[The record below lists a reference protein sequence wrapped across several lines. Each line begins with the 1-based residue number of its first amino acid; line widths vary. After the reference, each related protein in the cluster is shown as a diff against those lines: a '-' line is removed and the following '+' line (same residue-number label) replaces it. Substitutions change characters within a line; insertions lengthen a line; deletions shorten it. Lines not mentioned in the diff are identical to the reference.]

1 MDEKNESN
9 NIKKECNELK
19 ENINNNL
26 IKGNENNEF
35 NINKDEIQIYSPEE
49 LQNLLVQ
56 EEPNNNINIEK
67 TKNIKNKG
75 ILNFDDFKEMKRKK
89 DKSNMSNTSNNRHN
103 NIKNKSKKEIK
114 IKINFNGKLYQPKKN
129 YNITEIP
136 NKKENNNKIR
146 KVIKNKIIIKKNK
159 SSKSYEPLEKR
170 EKIDNKKIII
180 EFLMR
185 NYQNKNKEKANNS
198 QNYNIEMINNKKR
211 KNNKINNIKS
221 SRSQKNN
228 NKINYDNLRYLKTT
242 QSFENKKNRNQSSSK
257 SKDEDISK
265 AKKKSKGLRIIN
277 IPNNIVESE
286 INSALKNKIRNI
298 PKNYSPIKNKLIN
311 FDNSKYEKI
320 NNEQMKYNIIKEYS
334 NIKPNKEKGFLNR
347 MQFYS
352 LKRKKRQENIN
363 KLIEKNKYK
372 LSESEKDITFNRLIT
387 DANRRITQKNML
399 DKEKIKKE
407 FYNQIYIK
415 KYNDEEWNKI
425 YDQRFRSYSEYKD
438 KKLEIKKEKEK
449 IEKLISEL
457 QSKKNDK
464 NINIIQ
470 NNNSK
475 LNENI
480 KIQEIKKKYKI
491 NSEQNYIF
499 EFYNK
504 SENNVNCENNY
515 NFFDNKNKHDVIKIM
530 NYENFKKMK
539 KEKLNNYFAQIKKI
553 PIDNKKRKK
562 KCFDEANNIKYIKF
576 IKSNNSNKNNLLMKN
591 SYSTNFINRFNNCQN
606 KQNNKNNIK
615 YNDDGQIQK
624 EGNIVDKYLLN
635 YCLKYNYLL

>member
-67 TKNIKNKG
+67 SKNIKNKG

-89 DKSNMSNTSNNRHN
+89 EKSNRSNTSNGKNN
-103 NIKNKSKKEIK
+103 NIKNKNK
-114 IKINFNGKLYQPKKN
+114 IKIDFNGRLYQPKKN

-136 NKKENNNKIR
+136 NKKENNNKVR
-146 KVIKNKIIIKKNK
+146 KIIKNKIIIKKNK

-170 EKIDNKKIII
+170 EKIDNKKIIY

-185 NYQNKNKEKANNS
+185 NYQNKNKEKANNIE
-198 QNYNIEMINNKKR
+198 NYTIKMINNKKN
-211 KNNKINNIKS
+211 KNKKNNIKS

-242 QSFENKKNRNQSSSK
+242 QSFENKINRNKSSSK
-257 SKDEDISK
+257 SKDEEISK

-277 IPNNIVESE
+277 IPNNILETE
-286 INSALKNKIRNI
+286 INLSLKNKIINI
-298 PKNYSPIKNKLIN
+298 PKNYSPVKNKLIN

-334 NIKPNKEKGFLNR
+334 NIKPKKEKGFLNR

-407 FYNQIYIK
+407 FYNQNYIK

-457 QSKKNDK
+457 QSNMNDK
-464 NINIIQ
+464 NINLIQ

-491 NSEQNYIF
+491 NREQNNIF
-499 EFYNK
+499 EF
-504 SENNVNCENNY
+504 
-515 NFFDNKNKHDVIKIM
+515 
-530 NYENFKKMK
+530 
-539 KEKLNNYFAQIKKI
+539 
-553 PIDNKKRKK
+553 
-562 KCFDEANNIKYIKF
+562 
-576 IKSNNSNKNNLLMKN
+576 
-591 SYSTNFINRFNNCQN
+591 
-606 KQNNKNNIK
+606 
-615 YNDDGQIQK
+615 
-624 EGNIVDKYLLN
+624 
-635 YCLKYNYLL
+635 LK